1 MVRERRKHKAQEGN
15 QRVDSFKEEKSMVSC
30 ATERS
35 SCRKTGKCG
44 RRKNPWTI
52 IPECDLYSISYLHIW
67 HFDIALCM
75 KTETVLQRLECML
88 AWRGPGLI
96 IARMLI
102 PPWLFLYNH
111 TLIVVENNFQK
122 DEIMTVMQTYYEYIS
137 KILFSSLYK
146 EETTKM
152 LKLLQMNRDLY
163 SLLMKFISMA
173 KTNITIIASDR
184 N

>member
-1 MVRERRKHKAQEGN
+1 
-15 QRVDSFKEEKSMVSC
+15 
-30 ATERS
+30 
-35 SCRKTGKCG
+35 
-44 RRKNPWTI
+44 
-52 IPECDLYSISYLHIW
+52 
-67 HFDIALCM
+67 
-75 KTETVLQRLECML
+75 
-88 AWRGPGLI
+88 
-96 IARMLI
+96 
-102 PPWLFLYNH
+102 
-111 TLIVVENNFQK
+111 
-122 DEIMTVMQTYYEYIS
+122 MTVMQTYYEYIS